1 MSERRRR
8 KKPEKANHERWMI
21 SYADMLTLMLA
32 VFVVLFA
39 SAEQNKAKLQEE
51 TASLFRAFM
60 GHPPKLMQLPST
72 PEGPAHA
79 LPKAVK
85 LPMQSMQHP
94 VIRTPHPAPR
104 RPQALIPSK
113 VQQALQPELLAM
125 SKLEAKLKTLLAPE
139 VSAHRIQIFPR
150 PLSVRIRLNAN
161 VLFATGNATLTKPAV
176 TLLTPIAKY
185 LAELPAGY
193 LITVEGY
200 TDDRPI
206 KTAQFP
212 SNWQLSTARA
222 VSVVQLFRSQNV
234 PGTALSAEGFSKYKP
249 IASNDT
255 AAGRSQNRR
264 VEILVTA
271 PKPVPADGASAK
283 ATPTA
288 AAAAAAP
295 PASTP
300 APRPGAAA
308 AALAGAAPGDLVPA
322 KAPAPATAPITG
334 KPSQP
339 ASATATPPKQEK
351 VTPHEP

>member
-39 SAEQNKAKLQEE
+39 SAEQNKAKLEEE

-60 GHPPKLMQLPST
+60 GHPPKLVQMPST
-72 PEGPAHA
+72 PKGPGHA

-94 VIRTPHPAPR
+94 VVRTPHRAPR
-104 RPQALIPSK
+104 RAQAVIPNR
-113 VQQALQPELLAM
+113 VQRALQPELLAM
-125 SKLEAKLKTLLAPE
+125 AKLEAQLKTLLAPE
-139 VSAHRIQIFPR
+139 VTADKIQIFPR
-150 PLSVRIRLNAN
+150 PLSVRIRLNAS
-161 VLFATGNATLTKPAV
+161 VLFASADATLTKSAV

-185 LAELPAGY
+185 LAQLPAGY

-200 TDDRPI
+200 TDNRPI

-222 VSVVQLFRSQNV
+222 VSVVELFRKQGV
-234 PGTALSAEGFSKYKP
+234 AGAALSAEGFSKYRP
-249 IASNDT
+249 ITSNAT
-255 AAGRSQNRR
+255 AAGRSRNRR
-264 VEILVTA
+264 VEILVTV
-271 PKPVPADGASAK
+271 PKPMSEDPKSEKRKPVPVTEATANFMRSATAPASQNS
-283 ATPTA
+283 
-288 AAAAAAP
+288 AAAP
-295 PASTP
+295 PPT
-300 APRPGAAA
+300 
-308 AALAGAAPGDLVPA
+308 
-322 KAPAPATAPITG
+322 
-334 KPSQP
+334 
-339 ASATATPPKQEK
+339 ASATEAKPSKQTTNQTA